1 MKILK
6 NIGVDWRDRR
16 LIKTLYMNQEA
27 VVKVN
32 GDLSEPGEIGRG
44 VRQGCLLSPLLFS
57 LYVEMMMEEAMEE
70 SEEGVKVGGYLLR
83 DVRFADDQGMVANTE
98 KGLQKIMDRLN
109 DTAKAFD
116 MKINVDKT
124 KVMKVSRNGGEIN
137 ISIDEQKVEQV
148 SKFKYLGAWIT
159 EDGRSEVEIRTRIGM
174 AKDAFN
180 KRKELLTRGM
190 SKEVKKKIV
199 KTVIWSVALYSAETW
214 SLRKEDIRRI
224 EALEMWIWRRM
235 ERISWT
241 EKITNEEVLRRV
253 GEKRSMVETIVR
265 RKKNWIGHIM
275 RGDGLMK
282 EVMEGKMEGKRGRGR
297 KRIGMIDEL
306 MENKQYGD
314 LKRRA
319 EDRQGWRVWLPG
331 TCRVAEH

>member
-1 MKILK
+1 M
-6 NIGVDWRDRR
+6 
-16 LIKTLYMNQEA
+16 
-27 VVKVN
+27 
-32 GDLSEPGEIGRG
+32 
-44 VRQGCLLSPLLFS
+44 
-57 LYVEMMMEEAMEE
+57 
-70 SEEGVKVGGYLLR
+70 
-83 DVRFADDQGMVANTE
+83 

-137 ISIDEQKVEQV
+137 ISIDGQKVEQV

-275 RGDGLMK
+275 RGDFFFFFSVLPH
-282 EVMEGKMEGKRGRGR
+282 GRS
-297 KRIGMIDEL
+297 L
-306 MENKQYGD
+306 
-314 LKRRA
+314 
-319 EDRQGWRVWLPG
+319 
-331 TCRVAEH
+331 VAKLSTLAGPRPFSSSLRTVHFPSTHQSYLYAFYLVPSYPPFSPP